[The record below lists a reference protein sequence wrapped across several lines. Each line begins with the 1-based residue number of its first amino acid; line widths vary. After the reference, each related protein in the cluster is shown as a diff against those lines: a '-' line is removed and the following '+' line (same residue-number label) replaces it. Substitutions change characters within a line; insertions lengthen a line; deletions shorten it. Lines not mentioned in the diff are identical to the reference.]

1 MNSAYVRKTNRASW
15 SEENMEKA
23 MDKVKAKEMS
33 IGEASQY
40 YDIPKSTL
48 GRRVLGRNKVVKG
61 SEKQLGRFN
70 TTFDKLFEDEL
81 VRYVKDMESRFFG
94 MTYMD
99 LRKLAFQLAEK
110 NKLVHQF
117 NKAKGM
123 AGKKWMRLFMR
134 RQPSLSLRQPEATS
148 YARATGFDKQS
159 SETTNTH
166 PKKTKRGLPRVPKP
180 SASSSSDSTPC
191 CICGKRFN
199 EPPADSWTQCPQC
212 KLWYHD
218 SCGPDDTVLCYMCVA

>member
-1 MNSAYVRKTNRASW
+1 VNSAYVRKTNRASW

-148 YARATGFDKQS
+148 YARATGFDKPKCGIWPLNEDVFTEADYS
-159 SETTNTH
+159 AAETTDRPVPVEVSSTAPVSNNTSPTH
-166 PKKTKRGLPRVPKP
+166 TGRLGLGLF
-180 SASSSSDSTPC
+180 
-191 CICGKRFN
+191 I
-199 EPPADSWTQCPQC
+199 Q
-212 KLWYHD
+212 
-218 SCGPDDTVLCYMCVA
+218 